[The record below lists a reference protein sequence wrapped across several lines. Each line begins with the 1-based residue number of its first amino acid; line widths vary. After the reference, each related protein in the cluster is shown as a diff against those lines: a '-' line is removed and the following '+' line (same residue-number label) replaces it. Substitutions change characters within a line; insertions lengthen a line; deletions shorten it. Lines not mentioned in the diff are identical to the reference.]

1 MYKKKSTTIP
11 QESEVANAIRFC
23 FRSVNV
29 ADSNHEPANV
39 VDALDKIADAIYEL
53 AEAVRSQQ
61 PTAPQETHK

>member
-1 MYKKKSTTIP
+1 MARKKTTTIP

-29 ADSNHEPANV
+29 ADSNGEPANV
-39 VDALDKIADAIYEL
+39 VDALDKMADAIYEL